1 MYCRNKGLTKESIKA
16 ICRNDIP
23 MFLNFIGSKPL
34 AEVNHMDIED
44 FFVYCTEDRKNTIPT
59 LGRKYTSLNSFFN
72 TLIKQELLPITRN
85 PLDKVA
91 KPKIRRKIRPYLAV
105 EEYQQ
110 LLSYVDSIK
119 DLRGAALISL
129 FFSSACRLTEI
140 YQLNRQDLNYTGR
153 RFKVLGKGQKER
165 ICLFSEDAA
174 SRIQAYIASR
184 VDDLEPLFLSRE
196 HNRWSKKA
204 IENYFAKVGIGA
216 EIKKHCHPH
225 LIRHTRAM
233 ALLRKD
239 VPLEVIQ
246 RLLGHESIAT
256 TQVYAHMNV
265 DDVQHKVDQFDIG

>member
-1 MYCRNKGLTKESIKA
+1 MSKSALMFEQLPITWAQPQAKPQQVKIGHVDNQKILQRYMMYCRNKGLTQESIKA

-23 MFLNFIGSKPL
+23 MFLSFIGDKSL
-34 AEVNHMDIED
+34 SEVNHMDIED

-91 KPKIRRKIRPYLAV
+91 KPKIRRKVRPYLTL

-110 LLSYVDSIK
+110 LLNYVDSIR
-119 DLRGAALISL
+119 DLRGAALVSL

-140 YQLNRQDLNYTGR
+140 YQLNRQDLNYEAR

-165 ICLFSEDAA
+165 ICLFSEDASA
-174 SRIQAYIASR
+174 RVQAYISSR
-184 VDDLEPLFLSRE
+184 RDDLEPLFISRE

-204 IENYFAKVGIGA
+204 IQNYIRDAGLAAG
-216 EIKKHCHPH
+216 IKKHCHPH
-225 LIRHTRAM
+225 
-233 ALLRKD
+233 
-239 VPLEVIQ
+239 
-246 RLLGHESIAT
+246 
-256 TQVYAHMNV
+256 
-265 DDVQHKVDQFDIG
+265 F